1 MKDKEWGFGVSQAS
15 LEFWFNQLSDNTTGI
30 AWGNVYKVHD
40 TPLIHSNSLI
50 NIS

>member
-1 MKDKEWGFGVSQAS
+1 MKDKEWGFGVSQAN